1 MVRRLGKL
9 YRRRIINVNVNIVL
23 AGVLALIPTVGIVH
37 LTRYFGVGDGPG
49 GGGAL
54 TPGDKLIISG
64 VTLVSDVIFDVA
76 IYYLLH
82 WLANHWPNRW
92 RKPGEDPDT
101 PHLPFFRDATLVQFQ
116 RMMLSPLLYV
126 IWLGMQFTLIKWG
139 VHREWATVWG
149 FLLGV
154 GSTRALHTM
163 WMLRAERARAR
174 RIEQAVRVGP

>member
-37 LTRYFGVGDGPG
+37 LTRYMGIGEEGEGP
-49 GGGAL
+49 L
-54 TPGDKLIISG
+54 TSGDKLIISG
-64 VTLVSDVIFDVA
+64 VTLISDVIFDVA

-92 RKPGEDPDT
+92 RKAGEDPDT
-101 PHLPFFRDATLVQFQ
+101 PHLPFFKDATLVQFQ
-116 RMMLSPLLYV
+116 RMMLSPVLYT
-126 IWLGMQFTLIKWG
+126 IWLGTQFTLIKWG

-149 FLLGV
+149 FVLGV
-154 GSTRALHTM
+154 GTARTLHTM
-163 WMLRAERARAR
+163 WMLRSERARAKQV
-174 RIEQAVRVGP
+174 EQAVRVGP